1 MVNQGQYGRVLEIG
15 LSRIFRIFFEIFE
28 ILLGTCQN
36 LHFTH
41 CKKLL
46 DLCNL
51 QWHMSQF
58 SCFRTLRLIQFGCN
72 QLVHRT
78 GTKYLVIL
86 AVKSLGK
93 QPENLTKLPRKI
105 RFRRLILDII
115 SEIDDHSHFPMF

>member
-15 LSRIFRIFFEIFE
+15 LSRIFRNFFEIFE

-93 QPENLTKLPRKI
+93 QPENLKN
-105 RFRRLILDII
+105 RREKSDFAA
-115 SEIDDHSHFPMF
+115 SF